1 MKKDFHAILLSKATK
16 LKRFDFSDL
25 RKELS
30 CSDYGSTITNYYKA
44 WQDLT
49 VSGRLQELS
58 SGKYR
63 VNN

>member
-30 CSDYGSTITNYYKA
+30 PVTDMFGFRYAGTN
-44 WQDLT
+44 
-49 VSGRLQELS
+49 SGFIMFS
-58 SGKYR
+58 
-63 VNN
+63 NT